1 MNILV
6 MRFETPLQG
15 DDRVAIR
22 EGSVEKFRAL
32 DGLEEKYYLGDL
44 EQPSAG
50 GIYLFDTDEQL
61 QAYLDGPIVSGIQ
74 GRYQTGQP
82 PSAEQLTVRR
92 RFDAKEPAG
101 PGRRLHVG
109 NVRFDG
115 IPAVPSD
122 QDVEEYAERS
132 GLQQLFW
139 VHDTHSDRYGVLGV
153 WADVDDLD
161 TELRGDELA
170 ALSGAANAKGEVEY
184 RVDPVARVL
193 REDA

>member
-6 MRFETPLQG
+6 MRFETPLNG
-15 DDRVAIR
+15 DERVAIR

-32 DGLEEKYYLGDL
+32 DGLEEKYYLGSL

-50 GIYLFDTDEQL
+50 GIYLFDTEEAL
-61 QAYLDGPIVSGIQ
+61 QAYLHGPIVSGIQ
-74 GRYQTGQP
+74 GRYQTEQP

-101 PGRRLHVG
+101 AGRRLQIG
-109 NVRFDG
+109 NLRFDG

-122 QDVEEYAERS
+122 QDVQTYAERS

-139 VHDTHSDRYGVLGV
+139 VHDTDSDRFGVLGL

-161 TELRGDELA
+161 AELRGEELGA
-170 ALSGAANAKGEVEY
+170 ISGAANAKGEVEY
-184 RVDPVARVL
+184 RVDEVPRVL